1 MPNTIPA
8 VANTTITDYD
18 VIVGSSCI
26 SYGEFV
32 KKVNSHI
39 KNGYQPY
46 DKLVTVRNSLVN
58 CTTLYQ
64 VVVKYN
70 YPSADNS

>member
-1 MPNTIPA
+1 MSNTIPA
-8 VANTTITDYD
+8 VANTTISNYD
-18 VIVGSSCI
+18 IIRGNSCI
-26 SYGEFV
+26 SYSEFV
-32 KKVNSHI
+32 KNVNLHI

-46 DKLVTVRNSLVN
+46 GKLVTVRESGSS
-58 CTTLYQ
+58 CTALYQ

>member
-1 MPNTIPA
+1 MSDNIQVITNTMIS
-8 VANTTITDYD
+8 NYD
-18 VIVGSSCI
+18 IIRGNSCI

-32 KKVNSHI
+32 KNVNSHI

-46 DKLVTVRNSLVN
+46 GKLVTVRDNGSS

-70 YPSADNS
+70 NPTNIN